1 MMMLQVIRIAL
12 LCALTGGAAFAL
24 GYSRTDVPIEIAEDD
39 FEAPW
44 VDAAMPQDYSAS
56 RDRIEFELA
65 ALSLF
70 GPAQSAAG
78 NAGDDAAPPEILKL
92 VAIANL
98 DGTMFALVD
107 EGKPVRQQLKR
118 GQKTENGW
126 TIEQISQTE
135 VSVSRA
141 SERKALKLFGE

>member
-1 MMMLQVIRIAL
+1 VIFKIVRTAL
-12 LCALTGGAAFAL
+12 LSAFIGGAALAV
-24 GYSRTDVPIEIAEDD
+24 GYARTDVPIEIAETD

-44 VDAAMPQDYSAS
+44 EDAAMPEDYSAS
-56 RDRIEFELA
+56 KDRIEFELA

-78 NAGDDAAPPEILKL
+78 MQDADGLPPEVLRL

-107 EGKPVRQQLKR
+107 EGKPVRQKLKR

-126 TIEQISQTE
+126 MIEEISQNE
-135 VSVSRA
+135 VAVSRA
-141 SERKALKLFGE
+141 SERKALKLFGD

>member
-1 MMMLQVIRIAL
+1 MIFQIVRIAIL
-12 LCALTGGAAFAL
+12 SALVGAAAFAV
-24 GYSRTDVPIEIAEDD
+24 GFASTDVPIEIAENDL
-39 FEAPW
+39 EAPW
-44 VDAAMPQDYSAS
+44 VDAPMPEDYSAS
-56 RDRIEFELA
+56 KDRIEFELA

-78 NAGDDAAPPEILKL
+78 NADTDAAPPEILRL

-126 TIEQISQTE
+126 TIEEISQNE
-135 VSVSRA
+135 VAVSRA
-141 SERKALKLFGE
+141 SERKMLQLFGE

>member
-1 MMMLQVIRIAL
+1 MIFKIVRTAL
-12 LCALTGGAAFAL
+12 LSAFIGGAAFAF
-24 GYSRTDVPIEIAEDD
+24 GYARTDVPIEIAEND

-44 VDAAMPQDYSAS
+44 VDADMPADYSAS
-56 RDRIEFELA
+56 KDRIEFELA

-78 NAGDDAAPPEILKL
+78 MQDADGPPPEVLRL

-107 EGKPVRQQLKR
+107 EGKPVRQKLKR

-126 TIEQISQTE
+126 MIEEISQNE
-135 VSVSRA
+135 VAVSRA
-141 SERKALKLFGE
+141 SERKALKLFGD